1 MKFLAP
7 YLGFIKYG
15 AVFLA
20 GAFAMWLWHSHVV
33 SGMEAKA
40 AKAETTEATAV
51 TAAVTNDASQA
62 GANSENY
69 LSEYKAAQSEVNT
82 LREQLRTG
90 AVQLRICGAESA
102 TAGVQVNNSRAAQ
115 DEARA
120 DIARYK
126 EDALHLTA
134 RGKEVDAWVDSCHAW
149 VNRK

>member
-1 MKFLAP
+1 MDTT
-7 YLGFIKYG
+7 FIKYG
-15 AVFLA
+15 GTFLA

-33 SGMEAKA
+33 SGMEAKD
-40 AKAETTEATAV
+40 AKAETLEATAV
-51 TAAVTNDASQA
+51 TNAVTNDASQA

-69 LSEYKAAQSEVNT
+69 LSQYNAAQSEVNT

-90 AVQLRICGAESA
+90 AVKLRVCGAQST
-102 TAGVQVNNSRAAQ
+102 TARVQADNSRAAE

-120 DIARYK
+120 DLARYR

>member
-1 MKFLAP
+1 MKI
-7 YLGFIKYG
+7 FIKYG

-40 AKAETTEATAV
+40 AKAETKQATAV
-51 TAAVTNDASQA
+51 TEAVVSDAKQA
-62 GANSENY
+62 GGNSEDY
-69 LSEYKAAQSEVNT
+69 LSKLNNSQTEVAT

-90 AVQLRICGAESA
+90 AVKLRVCSAEST
-102 TAGVQVNNSRAAQ
+102 TAGVQAHNSRAAE

-120 DIARYK
+120 DISRYR

-134 RGKEVDAWVDSCHAW
+134 RGKEVDAWVNSCHAW
-149 VNRK
+149 VNR